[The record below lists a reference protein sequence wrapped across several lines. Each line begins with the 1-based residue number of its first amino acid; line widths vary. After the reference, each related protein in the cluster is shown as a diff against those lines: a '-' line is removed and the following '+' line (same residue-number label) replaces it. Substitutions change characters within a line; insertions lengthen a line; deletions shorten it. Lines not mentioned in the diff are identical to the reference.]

1 MHGRGELTDQ
11 LRHDVRG
18 TGVVDL
24 TRSRRYM
31 PATAVRKAQCADID
45 RRGSVDD
52 RLADCKDGVLLFDAP
67 EYMHRDPALGK
78 QRVGHKPIACVDGLL
93 VAEIKGDKVLVNAG
107 AAQKLLTKPRLVL
120 AVQVDALLDI
130 R

>member
-31 PATAVRKAQCADID
+31 PTRSLI
-45 RRGSVDD
+45 S
-52 RLADCKDGVLLFDAP
+52 
-67 EYMHRDPALGK
+67 GK
-78 QRVGHKPIACVDGLL
+78 ERISSTEWFRQ
-93 VAEIKGDKVLVNAG
+93 
-107 AAQKLLTKPRLVL
+107 
-120 AVQVDALLDI
+120 
-130 R
+130 